1 MPYSKSK
8 INYIIYFNL
17 KPNIQNLNINNNPG
31 QKQEEENIINELVK
45 DLSNKSIEELIYI
58 NFNQDEYIYD
68 YSKKQREK
76 NMQLFQ
82 EVNELS
88 TITENLKNEYEN
100 VKTKIIE
107 YRNNYEESEKELR
120 ELYNQKQIIDGR
132 FTVEILIEEMRK
144 HIEENFQKPR
154 QKLVNEFNSK
164 QIDFEKFKENF
175 KELSMKYH
183 YHNIIKDKLNSYKNI
198 SP

>member
-1 MPYSKSK
+1 
-8 INYIIYFNL
+8 
-17 KPNIQNLNINNNPG
+17 LNINNPNPNI
-31 QKQEEENIINELVK
+31 KQEEENIVNELVK
-45 DLSNKSIEELIYI
+45 DLSNKTIEELIYI

-76 NMQLFQ
+76 NVQLFQ

-88 TITENLKNEYEN
+88 NITENLKNDYEN
-100 VKTKIIE
+100 LKTQILEFKMK
-107 YRNNYEESEKELR
+107 YEESENELR

-132 FTVEILIEEMRK
+132 FTVDALIEEMRK
-144 HIEENFQKPR
+144 NIDDNYQKPR

-175 KELSMKYH
+175 KDLSMKYH
-183 YHNIIKDKLNSYKNI
+183 YHNIIKEKLNLYKNI
-198 SP
+198 NP

>member
-1 MPYSKSK
+1 MQ
-8 INYIIYFNL
+8 
-17 KPNIQNLNINNNPG
+17 KP
-31 QKQEEENIINELVK
+31 EDENIVNELLK

-76 NMQLFQ
+76 NLQLFQ
-82 EVNELS
+82 EVTELS
-88 TITENLKNEYEN
+88 TITENLKNEYEEL
-100 VKTKIIE
+100 KTSISDFK
-107 YRNNYEESEKELR
+107 NKYEESEKELR
-120 ELYNQKQIIDGR
+120 ELYKQKQIIDGR
-132 FTVEILIEEMRK
+132 FTVEALIDEMK
-144 HIEENFQKPR
+144 KNVDENYQKPR

-183 YHNIIKDKLNSYKNI
+183 YHNIIKEKLNLYKNI
-198 SP
+198 NP